1 MKDKGLG
8 PVAIEV
14 AYEPEEGITM
24 KTSSG
29 IAATLLALALTGVPG
44 AAPAQDKWPAKPIR
58 LIVPFTAGAASDV
71 LGRIVGQRLSEI
83 YGQQVVIDNRPGA
96 GGLIGSE
103 LTKQAAP
110 DGYTL
115 AMVGQPHLS
124 NVLLREE
131 KPYDPLKD
139 FTAISL
145 VGSTHNVIVLGRG
158 INAKTIPDLIALARA
173 KPGTLNYGSAGVGSS
188 SHLAG
193 ALFASKAKIDV
204 VHVPFRIGA
213 DSRSALIA
221 GTIHYYVYPLPAIVG
236 MLKAGTLRALAV
248 ASPKRTESLP
258 DVPTSAEA
266 GFGEY
271 RSESWFGL
279 IGPRALP
286 KPLVARINA
295 DTASVLKE
303 PATREKIV
311 QLGAQ
316 AVFGPPEHF
325 AKMQR
330 DEYAEL
336 GALIKQIGMK
346 TQ

>member
-1 MKDKGLG
+1 MFS
-8 PVAIEV
+8 
-14 AYEPEEGITM
+14 ITVV
-24 KTSSG
+24 S
-29 IAATLLALALTGVPG
+29 LALALALAPG
-44 AAPAQDKWPAKPIR
+44 AAFAQGPSTSSGQAWPSKPVR
-58 LIVPFTAGAASDV
+58 MIVPFTPGAASDV
-71 LGRIVGQRLSEI
+71 LGRIVAQRFSEI
-83 YGQQVVIDNRPGA
+83 WGQQVVIDNRPGA
-96 GGLIGSE
+96 GGLIGSD
-103 LTKQAAP
+103 LTRQAAP

-124 NVLLREE
+124 NVLLRED

-145 VGSTHNVIVLGRG
+145 VGSTHNVIVLGKG
-158 INAKTIPDLIALARA
+158 IEAKTIPELIAIARA
-173 KPGTLNYGSAGVGSS
+173 KPGALNYGSAGVGSS

-236 MLKAGTLRALAV
+236 MLRAGTLRALAV
-248 ASPKRTESLP
+248 GSPKRAEALP

-279 IGPRALP
+279 IAPRGLP
-286 KPLVARINA
+286 RQLVMRINA
-295 DTASVLKE
+295 DTAKVLQE

-311 QLGAQ
+311 QQGATPG
-316 AVFGPPEHF
+316 FGSPEHF
-325 AKMQR
+325 DKMQR
-330 DEYAEL
+330 DEYNEL
-336 GALIKQIGMK
+336 ALLIKQIGMK
-346 TQ
+346 VQ

>member
-1 MKDKGLG
+1 MLS
-8 PVAIEV
+8 
-14 AYEPEEGITM
+14 ITAV
-24 KTSSG
+24 S
-29 IAATLLALALTGVPG
+29 LALALAPG
-44 AAPAQDKWPAKPIR
+44 AAFAQGPSKSSGQAWPSKPVR

-71 LGRIVGQRLSEI
+71 LGRIVAQRFSEI
-83 YGQQVVIDNRPGA
+83 WGQQVVIDNRPGA
-96 GGLIGSE
+96 GGLIGSD
-103 LTKQAAP
+103 LTRQAAP
-110 DGYTL
+110 EGYTL

-124 NVLLREE
+124 NVLLRED

-145 VGSTHNVIVLGRG
+145 VGSTHNVIVLGKG
-158 INAKTIPDLIALARA
+158 IEAKTIPELIAIARA
-173 KPGTLNYGSAGVGSS
+173 KPGALNYGSAGVGSS

-236 MLKAGTLRALAV
+236 MLRAGTLRALAV
-248 ASPKRTESLP
+248 GSPKRAEALP

-279 IGPRALP
+279 IAPRGLP
-286 KPLVARINA
+286 RQLVMRINA
-295 DTASVLKE
+295 DTAKVLQE

-311 QLGAQ
+311 QQGATPG
-316 AVFGPPEHF
+316 FGSPEHF
-325 AKMQR
+325 DKMQR
-330 DEYAEL
+330 DEYHEL
-336 GALIKQIGMK
+336 ALLIKQIGMK
-346 TQ
+346 VQ

>member
-1 MKDKGLG
+1 MLS
-8 PVAIEV
+8 
-14 AYEPEEGITM
+14 ITAV
-24 KTSSG
+24 S
-29 IAATLLALALTGVPG
+29 LALALAPG
-44 AAPAQDKWPAKPIR
+44 AAFAQGPSTSSGQAWPSKPVR
-58 LIVPFTAGAASDV
+58 MIVPFTPGAASDV
-71 LGRIVGQRLSEI
+71 LGRIVGQRFSEI
-83 YGQQVVIDNRPGA
+83 WGQQVVIDNRPGA
-96 GGLIGSE
+96 GGLIGSD
-103 LTKQAAP
+103 LTRQAAP

-124 NVLLREE
+124 NVLLRED

-145 VGSTHNVIVLGRG
+145 VGSTHNVIVLGKG
-158 INAKTIPDLIALARA
+158 IEAKTIPELIAIARA
-173 KPGTLNYGSAGVGSS
+173 KPGALNYGSAGVGSS

-236 MLKAGTLRALAV
+236 MLRAGTLRALAV
-248 ASPKRTESLP
+248 GSPKRAEALP

-279 IGPRALP
+279 IAPRGLP
-286 KPLVARINA
+286 RQLVMRINA
-295 DTASVLKE
+295 DTAKVLQE

-311 QLGAQ
+311 QQGATPG
-316 AVFGPPEHF
+316 FGSPEHF
-325 AKMQR
+325 DKMQR
-330 DEYAEL
+330 DEYNEL
-336 GALIKQIGMK
+336 ALLIKQIGMK
-346 TQ
+346 VQ

>member
-1 MKDKGLG
+1 MKASGSFA
-8 PVAIEV
+8 AIWLV
-14 AYEPEEGITM
+14 L
-24 KTSSG
+24 
-29 IAATLLALALTGVPG
+29 TLAGAPGTAL
-44 AAPAQDKWPAKPIR
+44 AQDKWPSKPIR
-58 LIVPFTAGAASDV
+58 MIVPFTPGAASDV
-71 LGRIVGQRLSEI
+71 LGRIVGQRLGEI

-103 LTKQAAP
+103 LTRQAAP

-124 NVLLREE
+124 NALLRED

-139 FTAISL
+139 YTAISL
-145 VGSTHNVIVLGRG
+145 VGSTHNVIVLGKSV
-158 INAKTIPDLIALARA
+158 NAKTIPDLIALARA
-173 KPGTLNYGSAGVGSS
+173 KPGSLNYGSAGVGSS

-248 ASPKRTESLP
+248 GSPRRAEALP
-258 DVPTSAEA
+258 EVPTSAEA

-279 IGPRALP
+279 IAPRALP
-286 KPLVARINA
+286 RALVVRINA
-295 DTASVLKE
+295 DTATVLKE

-311 QLGAQ
+311 QQGAE
-316 AVFGPPEHF
+316 ARFGTPEHF
-325 AKMQR
+325 DKMQR

>member
-1 MKDKGLG
+1 MK
-8 PVAIEV
+8 VMFS
-14 AYEPEEGITM
+14 ITVV
-24 KTSSG
+24 S
-29 IAATLLALALTGVPG
+29 LALALALAPG
-44 AAPAQDKWPAKPIR
+44 AAFAQGPSTSSGQAWPSKPVR
-58 LIVPFTAGAASDV
+58 MIVPFTPGAASDV
-71 LGRIVGQRLSEI
+71 LGRIVAQRFSEI
-83 YGQQVVIDNRPGA
+83 WGQQVVIDNRPGA
-96 GGLIGSE
+96 GGLIGSD
-103 LTKQAAP
+103 LTRQAAP

-124 NVLLREE
+124 NVLLRED

-145 VGSTHNVIVLGRG
+145 VGSTHNVIVLGKG
-158 INAKTIPDLIALARA
+158 IEAKTIPELIAIARA
-173 KPGTLNYGSAGVGSS
+173 KPGALNYGSAGVGSS

-236 MLKAGTLRALAV
+236 MLRAGTLRALAV
-248 ASPKRTESLP
+248 GSPKRAEALP

-279 IGPRALP
+279 IAPRGLP
-286 KPLVARINA
+286 RQLVMRINA
-295 DTASVLKE
+295 DTAKVLQE

-311 QLGAQ
+311 QQGATPG
-316 AVFGPPEHF
+316 FGSPEHF
-325 AKMQR
+325 DKMQR
-330 DEYAEL
+330 DEYNEL
-336 GALIKQIGMK
+336 ALLIKQIGMK
-346 TQ
+346 VQ

>member
-1 MKDKGLG
+1 MK
-8 PVAIEV
+8 VMFS
-14 AYEPEEGITM
+14 ITVV
-24 KTSSG
+24 S
-29 IAATLLALALTGVPG
+29 LALALALAPG
-44 AAPAQDKWPAKPIR
+44 AAFAQGPSTSSGQAWPSKPVR
-58 LIVPFTAGAASDV
+58 MIVPFTPGAASDV
-71 LGRIVGQRLSEI
+71 LGRIVAQRFSEI
-83 YGQQVVIDNRPGA
+83 WGQQVVIDNRPGA
-96 GGLIGSE
+96 GGLIGSD
-103 LTKQAAP
+103 LTRQAAP

-124 NVLLREE
+124 NVLLRED

-145 VGSTHNVIVLGRG
+145 VGSTHNVIVLGKG
-158 INAKTIPDLIALARA
+158 IEAKSIPDLIAIARA
-173 KPGTLNYGSAGVGSS
+173 KPGALNYGSAGVGSS

-236 MLKAGTLRALAV
+236 MIKAGTLRALAV
-248 ASPKRTESLP
+248 ASPKRAEALP
-258 DVPTSAEA
+258 GVPTSAEA

-279 IGPRALP
+279 IAPRGLP
-286 KPLVARINA
+286 RQLVMRINA
-295 DTASVLKE
+295 DTAKVLQE

-311 QLGAQ
+311 QQGATPG
-316 AVFGPPEHF
+316 FGTPEHF
-325 AKMQR
+325 DRMQR

-336 GALIKQIGMK
+336 APLIKQIGMK
-346 TQ
+346 VQ

>member
-1 MKDKGLG
+1 
-8 PVAIEV
+8 VF
-14 AYEPEEGITM
+14 
-24 KTSSG
+24 
-29 IAATLLALALTGVPG
+29 
-44 AAPAQDKWPAKPIR
+44 AQDKWPSKPIR
-58 LIVPFTAGAASDV
+58 MIVPFTPGAASDV
-71 LGRIVGQRLSEI
+71 LGRIVGQRLSEMW
-83 YGQQVVIDNRPGA
+83 GQQIVIDNRPGA
-96 GGLIGSE
+96 GGLIGSD
-103 LTKQAAP
+103 LTRQAAP

-124 NVLLREE
+124 NALLREE

-139 FTAISL
+139 YAAISL

-158 INAKTIPDLIALARA
+158 VNAKTIPDLIALARA
-173 KPGTLNYGSAGVGSS
+173 KPGALNYGSAGVGSS

-213 DSRSALIA
+213 DSRNALIA
-221 GTIHYYVYPLPAIVG
+221 GSIHYYVYPLPAIVG

-248 ASPKRTESLP
+248 GSPKRAETLP
-258 DVPTSAEA
+258 EVPTSAEA

-286 KPLVARINA
+286 RTLITRINA
-295 DTASVLKE
+295 DTATVLKE

-311 QLGAQ
+311 QQGAEPR
-316 AVFGPPEHF
+316 FGPPEHF